1 MTNYR
6 PITDIWI
13 LARPKLKDGKKYYG
27 AYPAGFLQ
35 RARDLLGCGIHDPVL
50 HVCGGMA
57 RHYPYAGFGPNDR
70 TLDLDPKTEPDYCQD
85 VTEPWPVA
93 FTNDIGVPID
103 LRGVI
108 ADPPYSDEEATHYAP
123 GKAKYP
129 RPSQILARAAECLQ
143 PRPPRWDSA
152 LPLGQA
158 SSRPASGCRHL
169 RSCRLQQP
177 SEAVQRV
184 RAGGIMTDREI
195 ICAALGIVAG
205 VLLTGLTML
214 LDPPAVSERPAA
226 RIEAG
231 K

>member
-70 TLDLDPKTEPDYCQD
+70 TLDLDPKTEPDYYQD
-85 VTEPWPVA
+85 VTEPWPV
-93 FTNDIGVPID
+93 TCMSVS

-108 ADPPYSDEEATHYAP
+108 ADPPYSDEEAAHYAP

-129 RPSQILARAAECLQ
+129 RPSQILARAAECLK
-143 PRPPRWDSA
+143 P
-152 LPLGQA
+152 
-158 SSRPASGCRHL
+158 GCRVGILHYLWVKPVPGL
-169 RSCRLQQP
+169 RPVAVICVLVGCNNRARLF
-177 SEAVQRV
+177 SVFEREA
-184 RAGGIMTDREI
+184 
-195 ICAALGIVAG
+195 
-205 VLLTGLTML
+205 
-214 LDPPAVSERPAA
+214 S
-226 RIEAG
+226 
-231 K
+231 